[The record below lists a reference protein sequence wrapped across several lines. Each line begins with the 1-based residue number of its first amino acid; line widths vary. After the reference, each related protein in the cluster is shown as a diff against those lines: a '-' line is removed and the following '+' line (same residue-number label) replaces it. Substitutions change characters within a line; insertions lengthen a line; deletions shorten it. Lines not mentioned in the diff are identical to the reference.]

1 MRWIAIFVCILMAGA
16 RAAAEERPVLQLD
29 TGGHMAVI
37 KGIAFTPD
45 GRQLVSASE
54 DKTIRVW
61 DLASGK
67 TVRTI
72 RGESAP
78 GQRGKVYAMA
88 LSPDGKWLA
97 AGGWLAG
104 TREESDAIRL
114 YEFASGKL
122 VALLKGHTDVVS
134 CLAFSPDGRQA
145 DFGQRWRR

>member
-29 TGGHMAVI
+29 TGGHMAMI
-37 KGIAFTPD
+37 QGIAFTPD
-45 GRQLVSASE
+45 GRQLVSASD

-78 GQRGKVYAMA
+78 GPAGKVYAMA

-97 AGGWLAG
+97 AGGCCIG
-104 TREESDAIRL
+104 TIPEADTPS
-114 YEFASGKL
+114 ASTSSR
-122 VALLKGHTDVVS
+122 AAS
-134 CLAFSPDGRQA
+134 S
-145 DFGQRWRR
+145 WRC